1 MEKKHT
7 VKAVMFQYKYTDL
20 QYMILVATCQTQ
32 GGHLLKQTLLYGL
45 FYSKQDRNLRI
56 EHRAVVKK
64 TFNNRCLFR

>member
-32 GGHLLKQTLLYGL
+32 GGHLLKQTLLYTVKSTVLNMQCQSPLTLSEL
-45 FYSKQDRNLRI
+45 FQHQL
-56 EHRAVVKK
+56 E
-64 TFNNRCLFR
+64 